1 MAFSENLQFI
11 RTQAGVTQEQ
21 LAEQLGVSRQS
32 VSKWESGLSFPEM
45 ETLLRICDLYDV
57 NLDTLLRGSVAESR
71 VSDSA
76 RYDAFMNSFS
86 RRGALAIGGILAGVA
101 LGVFLSTLIP
111 ELLSSAVILLAVT
124 VAVVVLV
131 ASGIEYEN
139 FCKKNPVIADIY
151 SPEEKDIFHQK
162 FVWLISGGVGAIL
175 FGVVLLMLFFSVFP
189 EREPYESWAAT
200 VFLLLL
206 AGAVSA
212 MVYGGIQDEKYK
224 IWKYNRD
231 NNPDPE
237 AKRRLQLIGTL
248 CGVIMLLATAAF
260 LMLGF
265 TRDSWSSAW
274 WVFPVGGVLCAVVN
288 VALNPYK
295 DDD

>member
-1 MAFSENLQFI
+1 M
-11 RTQAGVTQEQ
+11 
-21 LAEQLGVSRQS
+21 
-32 VSKWESGLSFPEM
+32 
-45 ETLLRICDLYDV
+45 
-57 NLDTLLRGSVAESR
+57 
-71 VSDSA
+71 
-76 RYDAFMNSFS
+76 
-86 RRGALAIGGILAGVA
+86 
-101 LGVFLSTLIP
+101 
-111 ELLSSAVILLAVT
+111 
-124 VAVVVLV
+124 VVLV

-151 SPEEKDIFHQK
+151 SPEEKDTFHQK